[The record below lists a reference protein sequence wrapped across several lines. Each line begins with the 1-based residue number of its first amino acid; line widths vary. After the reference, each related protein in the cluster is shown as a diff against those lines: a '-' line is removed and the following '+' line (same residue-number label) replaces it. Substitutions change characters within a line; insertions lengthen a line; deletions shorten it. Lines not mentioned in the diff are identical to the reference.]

1 MEEDAE
7 QQLLSATP
15 EPRDD
20 YNAAYS
26 VFFALGVGLILPWNA
41 FISAVDYFQVLY
53 PDAHTD
59 RVFALAYMFPCLFT
73 LVYLTFYCRKFSAS
87 SRINGGLTLFLA
99 AIVLIPIVDRL
110 LITGSQGSQATQ
122 YVTVG
127 AGITMG
133 IANAIMEGSLVGV
146 AGELPE
152 RYMQAFVA
160 GTAGSGMAF
169 NLSHPAFFFFKDAG
183 IQGQKE
189 IQDTFVQKLLPIKFL
204 SSGTCDPEGL
214 CRSALHKLQ
223 LIIHIYTTS

>member
-1 MEEDAE
+1 MGWIVARNSTMEEDAE

-99 AIVLIPIVDRL
+99 AIVLIPIVDQL
-110 LITGSQGSQATQ
+110 FITGSQGSQATQ

-169 NLSHPAFFFFKDAG
+169 NLSPCVFF
-183 IQGQKE
+183 
-189 IQDTFVQKLLPIKFL
+189 L
-204 SSGTCDPEGL
+204 
-214 CRSALHKLQ
+214 
-223 LIIHIYTTS
+223 